1 MRKTAGITALPARLM
16 LFMAAIA
23 APVLICLLLLPLRPY
38 LSPTDVAMVLLL
50 WVSLLA
56 LYRGAVAAL
65 LTTVCAVLALNWNY
79 VPPYNT
85 LDVHDSSNLLSFVL
99 MATFGFFISYLAGRL
114 RQQLVKRRQLMSQL
128 RGMYRLATGLN
139 RQPDWPAQCAYA
151 ARLLSRRLHCTVQI
165 VSGQQAPPAG
175 ADQLLLALGAPAAG
189 WLSLPKVAYPA
200 AQTLVNAAC
209 SLLSQHW
216 QLQQLQEQNAR
227 QRLTV
232 EREQQRAALLRS
244 LSHDLRTPLSTILGA
259 SSMLADPAMLLSDS
273 QRQQQAQN
281 IYQQSLLLNNHF
293 EKVLELS
300 KAQLQST
307 ALQISTFSSSE
318 LVAGALARRPD
329 LSEQMAA
336 VAYQLAELPLAGD
349 LTLLEMA
356 LANLL
361 ENAWRHG
368 VPPYQLQFCVSAA
381 GEQQLFLQNA
391 IPSTQ
396 TRPQA
401 DSGHGLGLLICQT
414 VAALHQGQCELQI
427 GPSQATARLSWYAP
441 APGIRAAVPK
451 TLTTEQPAIAQ
462 GSVSG

>member
-1 MRKTAGITALPARLM
+1 MVAIGDIPRLSARAM
-16 LFMAAIA
+16 LVLAAVGG
-23 APVLICLLLLPLRPY
+23 PLLICLLLLPLRPY

-56 LYRGAVAAL
+56 LYRGAMAAL
-65 LTTVCAVLALNWNY
+65 LTTVCAMLALNWNF

-85 LDVHDSSNLLSFVL
+85 LDVHDSANLLSFVL
-99 MATFGFFISYLAGRL
+99 MAAFGFFISYLAGRL
-114 RQQLVKRRQLMSQL
+114 RLQLAKRRQLMSQL

-139 RQPDWPAQCAYA
+139 RQPDWPSQCAYA
-151 ARLLSRRLHCTVQI
+151 ARLLSRRLRCAVQI
-165 VSGQQAPPAG
+165 SCGAKSPPAG
-175 ADQLLLALGAPAAG
+175 AEQRLFALGSPPAG
-189 WLSLPKVAYPA
+189 WLSLPNTAYPA

-227 QRLTV
+227 QHLTV

-300 KAQLQST
+300 KAQLQSA
-307 ALQISTFSSSE
+307 ALQVSTFSSSE

-329 LSEQMAA
+329 LSEQLAA
-336 VAYQLAELPLAGD
+336 LCQQVGECVLAGD

-368 VPPYQLQFCVSAA
+368 TSPYQLDFSVSA
-381 GEQQLFLQNA
+381 GGVYQLCLQNA
-391 IPSTQ
+391 MPAVRA
-396 TRPQA
+396 RPQA

-414 VAALHQGQCELQI
+414 VAALHQGSCELQLD
-427 GPSQATARLSWYAP
+427 SMQARARLRWQAP
-441 APGIRAAVPK
+441 AASASI
-451 TLTTEQPAIAQ
+451 TETFRSDSAQPAL
-462 GSVSG
+462 GSAGT